1 MEVKEAQSVRSA
13 KTKADSASVLVVEAS
28 DGDWRHHQD
37 QLAAA
42 GIVTETVRFGAQA
55 AQRLKDGD
63 FDLIVLDGS
72 AAASEARNLLTGIR
86 KSHPMTDLPVIM
98 VAPSAESFDIV
109 RVFESGANDCV
120 APPVDVPVLAARIRA
135 QLAIRGSVGSVAQ
148 PDPAVGSVDWLQM
161 IMDNVTIAIFET
173 GADGSITR
181 MNTAASHLTGRD
193 PDDLVGQPLGSIFM
207 DESGREISSLL
218 ARAATDGYFV
228 NNHPVHMRD
237 ETGRE
242 RVFGLSL
249 RQIGDDRHA
258 AGVVA
263 TAEDVTETWNRREW
277 TPAAGET
284 VPLPPDPEP
293 AAPASNDAEIEQ
305 PADAAPAGESS
316 SGEENRTAVRRRV
329 FKGAK
334 LSFNYDSSLMDC
346 VVRDISES
354 GAKLVFESYFDCP
367 REVRLRISDGRAYE
381 CEVRW
386 FLNKTMGVSFLAPI
400 DGSEPPSG

>member
-1 MEVKEAQSVRSA
+1 MEVKEAQSEQSA
-13 KTKADSASVLVVEAS
+13 KTEAESALVLVVEAA
-28 DGDWRHHQD
+28 DGGWRHHQG

-42 GIVTETVRFGAQA
+42 GITTETVRFGAQA
-55 AQRLKDGD
+55 AQRLKDSD

-86 KSHPMTDLPVIM
+86 KNRPITDLPVIM
-98 VAPSAESFDIV
+98 VAPSTESFEIV
-109 RVFESGANDCV
+109 RAFESGANDCV
-120 APPVDVPVLAARIRA
+120 VPPVDVPVLAARIRA
-135 QLAIRGSVGSVAQ
+135 QLAIRGSGGSVTHSDQA
-148 PDPAVGSVDWLQM
+148 AGSVDWLQM

-173 GADGSITR
+173 GTDGSITR

-277 TPAAGET
+277 TRAPGET
-284 VPLPPDPEP
+284 VSPSPAPEP
-293 AAPASNDAEIEQ
+293 AATTPQDEHVDQ
-305 PADAAPAGESS
+305 PADAAPVGESSS

-400 DGSEPPSG
+400 DGSAPPG